1 MGVPPSHHGFQYQ
14 SSWSSMTTGGTPD
27 TSQEMKNITDA
38 ADASDTVLLQGGS
51 QQCQQVFSLS
61 QWLENSAMVLKSCY
75 QLTAGSEILTQLCK
89 TSKFHQKFESQ
100 NLGSQLC
107 KRYQRSNFSQ
117 ILAPETPVASAARLQ
132 LGKPSSWQG
141 QLVRHRG
148 IQGRTRKGPIGTAV
162 DARQNP
168 GWLMIIIIGF
178 YMILL
183 AILLVIRIHELW
195 ESHGIPF
202 FRFHYGNFWW

>member
-1 MGVPPSHHGFQYQ
+1 
-14 SSWSSMTTGGTPD
+14 
-27 TSQEMKNITDA
+27 
-38 ADASDTVLLQGGS
+38 
-51 QQCQQVFSLS
+51 
-61 QWLENSAMVLKSCY
+61 MVLKSCY
-75 QLTAGSEILTQLCK
+75 QLTQLCK
-89 TSKFHQKFESQ
+89 TSQFHQKFESQ

-117 ILAPETPVASAARLQ
+117 ILVPETPVASARLQ

-168 GWLMIIIIGF
+168 GWLMII
-178 YMILL
+178 
-183 AILLVIRIHELW
+183 
-195 ESHGIPF
+195 F
-202 FRFHYGNFWW
+202 FLDST

>member
-1 MGVPPSHHGFQYQ
+1 
-14 SSWSSMTTGGTPD
+14 
-27 TSQEMKNITDA
+27 
-38 ADASDTVLLQGGS
+38 
-51 QQCQQVFSLS
+51 
-61 QWLENSAMVLKSCY
+61 MVLKSCY

-168 GWLMIIIIGF
+168 GWLIIFFWILHDSTSHFIG
-178 YMILL
+178 
-183 AILLVIRIHELW
+183 RIHELW
-195 ESHGIPF
+195 ESHGNPVT
-202 FRFHYGNFWW
+202 FRFHDGNFWWWSIRRRRRWRCLPTWASPTFGCRPVRSPWRPRSPWGTNCLMFSLWPFKCT

>member
-1 MGVPPSHHGFQYQ
+1 
-14 SSWSSMTTGGTPD
+14 MTTGGTPD

-38 ADASDTVLLQGGS
+38 ADASDTVLLQGG
-51 QQCQQVFSLS
+51 LS
-61 QWLENSAMVLKSCY
+61 QRLENSAMVLKSCY

-117 ILAPETPVASAARLQ
+117 ILAPETPVASARLQ

-168 GWLMIIIIGF
+168 GWLMIIFFWILHDSTSHFIGDQN
-178 YMILL
+178 
-183 AILLVIRIHELW
+183 
-195 ESHGIPF
+195 P
-202 FRFHYGNFWW
+202 